1 MANTIY
7 RRVFSSTR
15 QRILAR
21 LDRLGWVPSRVTT
34 YLGHQ
39 FAYPL
44 DSLIGRKIAAGKE
57 WDANL
62 AVIVPALL
70 PMDEPAI
77 CEVGSN
83 IGASLL
89 QIMKVKPHA
98 RVVAFEPS
106 NRFRPFLER
115 NLRLAGIKRVEIL
128 PLLVGRSEGM
138 VWLYNNAS
146 SASVGHVRPELKPR
160 RKQHACTTTLDEVYH
175 QRPRVDF
182 VKVDTDGFD
191 LEVLRG
197 AEEMLR
203 RDAPALYFELFPA
216 LLPITS
222 TLQLDLAWLQ
232 GAGYVRFV
240 CFSPPG
246 KLMGLT
252 GEVEQLISWANED
265 DYCDVLVCRAGSPA
279 EARLEGLFRH
289 LAVEAGG

>member
-1 MANTIY
+1 MANTIH

-15 QRILAR
+15 QQVLAWF
-21 LDRLGWVPSRVTT
+21 DRLGWVPSRATT

-62 AVIVPALL
+62 AVIIPALL

-89 QIMKVKPHA
+89 QIMKVKPRA

-106 NRFRPFLER
+106 DRFRPFLER
-115 NLRLAGIKRVEIL
+115 NLRLAGVKQVEIL
-128 PLLVGRSEGM
+128 PLLVGRSQG
-138 VWLYNNAS
+138 VIWLYNNAS
-146 SASVGHVRPELKPR
+146 SASVDHVRPELKPR
-160 RKQHACTTTLDEVYH
+160 RKQPAFMTALDEVYR
-175 QRPRVDF
+175 QRPRLDF
-182 VKVDTDGFD
+182 IKVDTDGFD

-197 AEEMLR
+197 AEEILK

-216 LLPITS
+216 LLPTTS
-222 TLQLDLAWLQ
+222 TLALDLAWLQ
-232 GAGYVRFV
+232 GAGYARFV
-240 CFSPPG
+240 CFTPPG
-246 KLMGLT
+246 KLLGLT
-252 GEVEQLISWANED
+252 GDVEQLISWANED
-265 DYCDVLVCRAGSPA
+265 DYCDVLVCAAGSPA
-279 EARLEGLFRH
+279 EVRLEELLRH
-289 LAVEAGG
+289 FAVEAAR